1 MFLLVTVLSF
11 GASFAVQSWL
21 KKTYARWQQQPNAI
35 SATGE
40 QVARHILDKNGLQH
54 VRLEV
59 VPGALTDH
67 YIPSQELIRLSE
79 PVFNQPSIAS
89 IAIAA
94 HEVGHALQKASGYYA
109 LKWKAVLMPA
119 ARMAS
124 NAGLLGVLGGSLLGL
139 PFLLQV
145 GTVLFVA
152 AMAIQILSLPIEFD
166 ASKRALHQLQ
176 SLGLVNDTDIS
187 GARSV
192 LRAAAMTYVAS
203 TATSMAFMAVMALQ
217 MFGRSRLR

>member
-11 GASFAVQSWL
+11 GASFLVQFWL
-21 KKTYARWQQQPNAI
+21 KKTYARWQQQPNAMGF
-35 SATGE
+35 TGE
-40 QVARHILDKNGLQH
+40 QVARHILDKNGLQK

-59 VPGALTDH
+59 VAGALTDH

-79 PVFNQPSIAS
+79 PVYNQPSVAS

-109 LKWKAVLMPA
+109 LKWKAVLMPI
-119 ARMAS
+119 ARLAS
-124 NAGLLGVLGGSLLGL
+124 NAGLFGVLGGSLLGI
-139 PFLLQV
+139 PLLAQV
-145 GTVLFVA
+145 GAVLFVA

-166 ASKRALHQLQ
+166 ASKRALRQLQ
-176 SLGLVNDTDIS
+176 TLGLVNDTDVS

-217 MFGRSRLR
+217 MFGRSRIR